1 MQNGTVNTMLKMVC
15 VFSENKNDC
24 QKQRKKHGH
33 LQKREFKTKT
43 VATALQQ
50 SRRWAFKFWGAGL
63 MSHVNWALYCLKIL
77 K

>member
-1 MQNGTVNTMLKMVC
+1 MCIFRKQKRL
-15 VFSENKNDC
+15 SETKI
-24 QKQRKKHGH
+24 KHGH

-50 SRRWAFKFWGAGL
+50 SWRWAFKFWGAGL
-63 MSHVNWALYCLKIL
+63 MSHVNWALYCLKIV